1 VKKVLIVHI
10 RFVWCLTKNKPG
22 DNSISSGVLIHK
34 KLYSYP
40 LNSVYK
46 RTLYKMMRFYGE
58 GYFLNTVAALG
69 YGESFCIC
77 MNFIFDACLLIYVVD
92 KTTICSITY

>member
-1 VKKVLIVHI
+1 
-10 RFVWCLTKNKPG
+10 
-22 DNSISSGVLIHK
+22 
-34 KLYSYP
+34 
-40 LNSVYK
+40 
-46 RTLYKMMRFYGE
+46 MMRFYGE